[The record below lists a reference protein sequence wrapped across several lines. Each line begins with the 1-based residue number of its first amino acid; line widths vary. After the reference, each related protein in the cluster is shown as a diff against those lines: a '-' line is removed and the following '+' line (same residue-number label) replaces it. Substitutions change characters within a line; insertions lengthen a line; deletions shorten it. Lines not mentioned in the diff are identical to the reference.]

1 MTSLSPFSAL
11 RRSTWLV
18 GLLLGSAGLLAQAQ
32 AQTQTQ
38 TAPTAPSAHAGP
50 HMRGSHADH
59 GAHMAERSS
68 RMQARQAQRLQELK
82 GKLQLT
88 PIQESAWSQFSEA
101 LRARPA
107 AAGAHAAMH
116 QELGALSTP
125 ERLERMKTLRAQH
138 QSEMNAFMDRRLEAT
153 RAFYAA
159 LTPEQQKMFDA
170 ETARMMQA
178 RGSGHHWQH
187 PHPQGAGPGARG

>member
-1 MTSLSPFSAL
+1 MTSLSPFSPL

-32 AQTQTQ
+32 
-38 TAPTAPSAHAGP
+38 TAPTAPSGHAGP
-50 HMRGSHADH
+50 HMQARHGDR
-59 GAHMAERSS
+59 GAHMAERISG
-68 RMQARQAQRLQELK
+68 MQARQAQRLQELK

-88 PIQESAWSQFSEA
+88 PIQESAWSRFSEGMQ
-101 LRARPA
+101 ARPA

-138 QSEMNAFMDRRLEAT
+138 QSEMNAFMDRRFEAT
-153 RAFYAA
+153 RALYAA
-159 LTPEQQKMFDA
+159 LTPEQQKVFDA

-178 RGSGHHWQH
+178 RGSGHHPQH
-187 PHPQGAGPGARG
+187 HHPQGAGPGARG